1 MNKIMET
8 KKKKYVKPKLTVAEW
23 NFNEAVCEG
32 SVYVQS
38 PCITVIGDENGATH
52 IDHRGTWRDGEITWN
67 NWTDTTN

>member
-23 NFNEAVCEG
+23 DFNDAVCEG

-38 PCITVIGDENGATH
+38 PCIKVVGDRDGSTH
-52 IDHRGTWRDGEITWN
+52 IGHRGTWTDDEIIWN
-67 NWTDTTN
+67 NWTSN